1 MQTHPNR
8 CQLLNRTILNL
19 INTIEDES
27 GLMFHEFDSKLDDK
41 AAEVMDSKNPALLNA
56 LIIELEEIVSKG
68 EYRAKA

>member
-1 MQTHPNR
+1 MQPNR
-8 CQLLNRTILNL
+8 CQLLNRSILDL

-41 AAEVMDSKNPALLNA
+41 ASEVMDSKNPARLNA
-56 LIIELEEIVSKG
+56 LIIELETIVSKG